1 MNPYPNN
8 PRRSPIQKS
17 KEQETKEKELK
28 TRLSLEKPILE
39 WTQAYVDEEIKKCD
53 SIGGLQLDLRDP
65 EAVIRQIAALKIVK
79 NHLLRIKGEVEKRMN
94 MVE

>member
-8 PRRSPIQKS
+8 PKRSPIQKS

-28 TRLSLEKPILE
+28 TRLSLERPILE
-39 WTQAYVDEEIKKCD
+39 WAQTYIEDEIKKCD
-53 SIGGLQLDLRDP
+53 SIDMLQLDLRDP
-65 EAVIRQIAALKIVK
+65 EVVISQIAALKIVK

-94 MVE
+94 IVE